1 MNIVEFEAKRIAR
14 EYGIPIPEGRL
25 ATRPEEVIDAIHHL
39 GLPVVIKAQVPVAGR
54 GKAGGVKLAKSEDE
68 AYEIALKMLGSEIK
82 GYPVYSVLVEEAVPH
97 KQELYLSFIV
107 NRSNRTITM
116 LASSEGGMEI
126 EEIAAKKP
134 WAIKRLD
141 IDPFVGLKGYQVRK
155 IAKNIGLSGQLL
167 RQFEEIAKAMYK
179 MLIEYDAELVESN
192 PLAITEDGRIVALD
206 FRMVVDD
213 NAVYRHPEFEKL
225 REYELRGLERIAH
238 FYGLAYVEL
247 DGDIGVIGNG
257 AGLTMATLDMI
268 YHYGGRPAN
277 FLDIGG
283 GARRDKVKRAVT
295 LLLRHPKVKVIL
307 VNVFGGIT
315 RVDEVAHGI
324 VAAYEESGVR
334 KPLVA
339 RLVGTME
346 EEGRRILEE
355 KGFKVYQR
363 MDEAVREAVRL
374 AKEAGGEA

>member
-1 MNIVEFEAKRIAR
+1 MNVVEFEAKRIAR
-14 EYGIPIPEGRL
+14 EYGIPVPDGRI
-25 ATRPEEVIDAIHHL
+25 ATRPEEVVDAIHHL

-54 GKAGGVKLAKSEDE
+54 GKAGGVKLARSEDE
-68 AYEIALKMLGSEIK
+68 AYEIALNMLGSEIK
-82 GYPVYSVLVEEAVPH
+82 GYPVYSVLVEQAVPH
-97 KQELYLSFIV
+97 RQELYLSFIV
-107 NRSNRTITM
+107 NRSARTITM

-141 IDPFVGLKGYQVRK
+141 IDPFVGLRGYQVRK
-155 IAKNIGLSGQLL
+155 VAKNLGLNGQLL

-179 MLIEYDAELVESN
+179 ILIDFDAELVESN
-192 PLAITEDGRIVALD
+192 PLAVTEDGRLVALD
-206 FRMVVDD
+206 FRMIVDD
-213 NAVYRHPEFEKL
+213 NAVYRHPELEKL
-225 REYELRGLERIAH
+225 REYELRGMERIAR

-283 GARRDKVKRAVT
+283 GARRDKVKKAVQI
-295 LLLRHPKVKVIL
+295 LLRHPRVKVIL

-315 RVDEVAHGI
+315 RVDEVAYGI
-324 VAAYEESGVR
+324 VAAYEESKTR

-355 KGFKVYQR
+355 KGFKVYRR
-363 MDEAVREAVRL
+363 MDEAVREAVEL
-374 AKEAGGEA
+374 AKKLGGGA

>member
-1 MNIVEFEAKRIAR
+1 MNVVEFEAKRIAR
-14 EYGIPIPEGRL
+14 EYGIPVPEGRL
-25 ATRPEEVIDAIHHL
+25 ATRPEDVIDAINHL

-54 GKAGGVKLAKSEDE
+54 GKAGGVKLARSEDE
-68 AYEIALKMLGSEIK
+68 AYEIALGMLGSEIK
-82 GYPVYSVLVEEAVPH
+82 GYTVYSVLVEQAIPH
-97 KQELYLSFIV
+97 KQEMYISFIV
-107 NRSNRTITM
+107 NRSKRSITM

-134 WAIKRLD
+134 WAIKKLD
-141 IDPFVGLKGYQVRK
+141 IDPFIGIKGFEVRK
-155 IAKNIGLSGQLL
+155 VGKNIGLRGSLL
-167 RQFEEIAKAMYK
+167 RQFEEIARAMYK
-179 MLIEYDAELVESN
+179 LLVDYDAELVESN
-192 PLAITEDGRIVALD
+192 PLAVTEDGRLVALD
-206 FRMVVDD
+206 FRMIVDD
-213 NAVYRHPEFEKL
+213 NAIYRHPEMEKL
-225 REYELRGLERIAH
+225 REYELRGLERIAK

-268 YHYGGRPAN
+268 YYYGGRPAN

-283 GARRDKVKRAVT
+283 GARRDKVRRAVS
-295 LLLRHPKVKVIL
+295 LLLRHPRVKVLL

-324 VAAYEESGVR
+324 VAAYEDTRSK

-355 KGFKVYQR
+355 KGFKVYKH
-363 MDEAVREAVRL
+363 MDEAVQEAVRL
-374 AKEAGGEA
+374 AKELGG

>member
-1 MNIVEFEAKRIAR
+1 MNVVEFEAKRIAR
-14 EYGIPIPEGRL
+14 EYGIPVPEGRL
-25 ATRPEEVIDAIHHL
+25 ATRPEEVVDAIHHL

-54 GKAGGVKLAKSEDE
+54 GKAGGVKLARSEDE
-68 AYEIALKMLGSEIK
+68 AYEIALNMLGSEIK
-82 GYPVYSVLVEEAVPH
+82 GYPVYSVLVEQAVPH
-97 KQELYLSFIV
+97 KAELYLSFIV
-107 NRSNRTITM
+107 NRSSRTITM
-116 LASSEGGMEI
+116 LASAEGGMEI

-134 WAIKRLD
+134 WAIKRLE

-155 IAKNIGLSGQLL
+155 VAKNLGLNGQLL

-179 MLIEYDAELVESN
+179 MLVDLDAELVESN
-192 PLAITEDGRIVALD
+192 PLAITEDDRLVALD
-206 FRMVVDD
+206 FRMIIDD

-225 REYELRGLERIAH
+225 REYEMRGLERIAR

-283 GARRDKVKRAVT
+283 GARRDKVKKAVQ
-295 LLLRHPKVKVIL
+295 LLLRHPRVKVIL

-315 RVDEVAHGI
+315 RVDEVAYGI
-324 VAAYEESGVR
+324 VAAYEETKAD

-355 KGFKVYQR
+355 RGFKVHRR
-363 MDEAVREAVRL
+363 MDEAVREAVEL
-374 AKEAGGEA
+374 AKKLGG